1 MHLEHSNTSLKNPV
15 ITTLRVNRDK
25 LIATS
30 HTCYTCTCIQK
41 ELSLILQ
48 SNNANSNLVI
58 LDFTLL
64 RIQKH
69 FPQIGSLFIYYWL
82 SQTPATSI
90 FLSFPLKVW
99 SKGFNSIH
107 VHMQNYTLFLSQ
119 NPYLHGFTEWV
130 NLPVD
135 DTALPNRKQI

>member
-1 MHLEHSNTSLKNPV
+1 MPLEHSNTSLKNPV

-30 HTCYTCTCIQK
+30 HTCYTCTCTQK

-64 RIQKH
+64 RTQKH
-69 FPQIGSLFIYYWL
+69 FHWIGSLFIYYWL

-90 FLSFPLKVW
+90 FSLISPESLKQGVQLYTCTYAELYIILE
-99 SKGFNSIH
+99 SKSIFAWIYR
-107 VHMQNYTLFLSQ
+107 MS
-119 NPYLHGFTEWV
+119 
-130 NLPVD
+130 
-135 DTALPNRKQI
+135 